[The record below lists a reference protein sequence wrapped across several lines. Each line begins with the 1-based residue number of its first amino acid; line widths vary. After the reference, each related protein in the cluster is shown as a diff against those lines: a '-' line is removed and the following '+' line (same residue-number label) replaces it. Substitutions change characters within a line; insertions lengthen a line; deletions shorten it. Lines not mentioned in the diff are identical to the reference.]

1 MAFYRRSKAVAM
13 ANISASRQGTKAV
26 AKKYLGET
34 ASVLHVLGGR
44 RRPRFRRGVPAETT
58 RRCRLDRA
66 GLCPF
71 VGERRV
77 HSRVFPF
84 LFL

>member
-44 RRPRFRRGVPAETT
+44 RRRVRKRHQRRSVRNKIS
-58 RRCRLDRA
+58 RRRRQRPHPSVRACRRK
-66 GLCPF
+66 
-71 VGERRV
+71 
-77 HSRVFPF
+77 SRSG
-84 LFL
+84 